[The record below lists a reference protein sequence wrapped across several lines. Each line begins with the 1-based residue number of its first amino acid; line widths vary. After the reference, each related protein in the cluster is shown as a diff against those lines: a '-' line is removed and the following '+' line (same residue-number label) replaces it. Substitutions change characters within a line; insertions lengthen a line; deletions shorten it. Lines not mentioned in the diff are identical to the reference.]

1 MRLFKKILNTAV
13 ADLRKYDETA
23 LNKYKMINAATVIL
37 PENPTPEFMQAY
49 SSINVNC
56 AKTMYYSDSKQIY
69 STNGVGYYDDS
80 SLSDDVLYFLNG
92 IAVINSVNKIPEIC
106 VNGIVI
112 LSNNAKVKIQSI
124 NGMNVKCYFDIE
136 HYKCYTSDFYVDKE
150 FVEYVDDNTV
160 ILSSGKLTF
169 DADINLDIL
178 KNKQILFV
186 SSGDVIAPKDLMPI
200 VKLKSYTTGKLK
212 IND

>member
-1 MRLFKKILNTAV
+1 MRLFKKTLNTAV

-23 LNKYKMINAATVIL
+23 LNKYKIINAATVIL
-37 PENPTPEFMQAY
+37 PESPTPEFMKAY

-56 AKTMYYSDSKQIY
+56 SKTMYCNDSKQIY
-69 STNGVGYYDDS
+69 STNGIGYYDDS

-92 IAVINSVNKIPEIC
+92 ITVINSVDKIPEIC

-112 LSNNAKVKIQSI
+112 ISNNSKVRIQSI
-124 NGMNVKCYFDIE
+124 NGMNIKCYFNIE
-136 HYKCYTSDFYVDKE
+136 HYNRYTSDFYVDKE

-169 DADINLDIL
+169 DADIKPDIL

-186 SSGDVIAPKDLMPI
+186 SSGEVIAPKNLMSI
-200 VKLKSYTTGKLK
+200 VKLKSYTAGQFKT
-212 IND
+212 NE